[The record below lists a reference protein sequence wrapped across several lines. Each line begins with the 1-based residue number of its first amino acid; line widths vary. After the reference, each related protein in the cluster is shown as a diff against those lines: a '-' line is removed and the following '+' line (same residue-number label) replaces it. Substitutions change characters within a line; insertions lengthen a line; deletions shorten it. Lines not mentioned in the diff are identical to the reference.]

1 MAGNTNSGGYKK
13 PKNPTPISLPGAL
26 SSRTDGGPTQ
36 AARYM
41 PGLEQGQGQINM
53 ANQQAAPLAGTSN
66 PSLPGYQDFR
76 AGERMD
82 GITPLTAPTQRP
94 QESISVGMP
103 FGNTPGPE
111 ILNLPNATQ
120 TQYVNAKSVID
131 EIANAPDA
139 SPMMKYLSQ
148 RTGQVF

>member
-1 MAGNTNSGGYKK
+1 MSGNTNSGGYKK

-36 AARYM
+36 AAKYM

-53 ANQQAAPLAGTSN
+53 ANQLAAPLAGTEPVSN
-66 PSLPGYQDFR
+66 TMTALPPL
-76 AGERMD
+76 
-82 GITPLTAPTQRP
+82 IPLTEKTQRP
-94 QESISVGMP
+94 QEDMSLGMP

-111 ILNLPNATQ
+111 ILNLPNPVQ
-120 TQYVNAKSVID
+120 TQYINAKSVID
-131 EIANAPDA
+131 DVASAPDA

-148 RTGQVF
+148 RTGQIF

>member
-1 MAGNTNSGGYKK
+1 MMAGNTNSGGYKK
-13 PKNPTPISLPGAL
+13 PSNPAPVSGPGAL
-26 SSRTDGGPTQ
+26 SQRTDGGPTQ
-36 AARYM
+36 AAKYM
-41 PGLEQGQGQINM
+41 PGLEQGQGQVNM
-53 ANQQAAPLAGTSN
+53 ANQLAAPLAGTESPVN
-66 PSLPGYQDFR
+66 TASLMPPLPPL
-76 AGERMD
+76 
-82 GITPLTAPTQRP
+82 IPLTEKTQRP
-94 QESISVGMP
+94 QEDISLGMP

-131 EIANAPDA
+131 DVANAPDA

>member
-13 PKNPTPISLPGAL
+13 PSNPAPVSGPGAL
-26 SSRTDGGPTQ
+26 SQRTDGGPTQ
-36 AARYM
+36 AAKYM

-53 ANQQAAPLAGTSN
+53 ANQLAAPLAGTEPVSN
-66 PSLPGYQDFR
+66 TMPALPPL
-76 AGERMD
+76 
-82 GITPLTAPTQRP
+82 IPLTEKTQRP
-94 QESISVGMP
+94 QEDISLGMP

-111 ILNLPNATQ
+111 ILNLPNPVQ
-120 TQYVNAKSVID
+120 TQYINGKSVID
-131 EIANAPDA
+131 DVASAPDA

>member
-13 PKNPTPISLPGAL
+13 PNNPAPVSGPGAL
-26 SSRTDGGPTQ
+26 SQRTDGGPTQ
-36 AARYM
+36 AAKYM

-53 ANQQAAPLAGTSN
+53 ANQMAAPLAGTKS
-66 PSLPGYQDFR
+66 PVDTASLMP
-76 AGERMD
+76 ALPPL
-82 GITPLTAPTQRP
+82 TPLTAATERP
-94 QESISVGMP
+94 QEPQSLGMP

-120 TQYVNAKSVID
+120 TQYVSAKSIID
-131 EIANAPDA
+131 EVANAVDA

>member
-13 PKNPTPISLPGAL
+13 PNNPAPVSGPGAL
-26 SSRTDGGPTQ
+26 SKRTDGGPTQ
-36 AARYM
+36 AAKYM
-41 PGLEQGQGQINM
+41 PGLEQGQGQVNM
-53 ANQQAAPLAGTSN
+53 ANQLAAPLAGTESVSN
-66 PSLPGYQDFR
+66 TMPALPPL
-76 AGERMD
+76 
-82 GITPLTAPTQRP
+82 TPLTEKTQRP
-94 QESISVGMP
+94 QEDISLGMP

-120 TQYVNAKSVID
+120 TQYINAKSVID
-131 EIANAPDA
+131 DVASAADA

>member
-13 PKNPTPISLPGAL
+13 PNNPAPVSGPGAL
-26 SSRTDGGPTQ
+26 SQRTDGGPTQ
-36 AARYM
+36 AAKYM

-53 ANQQAAPLAGTSN
+53 ANQMAAPLAGTVS
-66 PSLPGYQDFR
+66 PVDTASLMP
-76 AGERMD
+76 ALPPL
-82 GITPLTAPTQRP
+82 TPLTAATERP
-94 QESISVGMP
+94 QEPQSLGMP
-103 FGNTPGPE
+103 FGNTPGLE

-120 TQYVNAKSVID
+120 TQYVSAKSVID
-131 EIANAPDA
+131 EVASAVDA

>member
-13 PKNPTPISLPGAL
+13 PNNPAPVSGPGAL
-26 SSRTDGGPTQ
+26 SQRTDGGPTQ
-36 AARYM
+36 AAKYM

-53 ANQQAAPLAGTSN
+53 SNQMAAPLAGTESPVKTASSM
-66 PSLPGYQDFR
+66 PSLPSL
-76 AGERMD
+76 
-82 GITPLTAPTQRP
+82 IPLTAPTERP
-94 QESISVGMP
+94 QEPQSLGMP

-111 ILNLPNATQ
+111 ILNLPNPTQ
-120 TQYVNAKSVID
+120 TQYVSAKSVID
-131 EIANAPDA
+131 EVASAVDA